1 MVLPLVDEEKPKC
14 ILCHLG
20 FENLDDLRVH
30 HKTSHKEFF
39 DYPEQTTTR
48 KPAPGDVTVF

>member
-14 ILCHLG
+14 ILCHQG
-20 FENLDDLRVH
+20 FENLDELRDH

-39 DYPEQTTTR
+39 DFHEKTPKRE
-48 KPAPGDVTVF
+48 PSPGDVTVF